1 MKRGNFPYAV
11 SSRSDTAITDFTF
24 RNESKSHMTPLEYL
38 SQRLQNEMI
47 EGQMH
52 GCLRDVGRL
61 AGGYFSAG
69 NLSDSDMDV
78 LGASVVSL
86 AINKTEA
93 VQKWAE
99 AVKFGR
105 NEPVQWDQ
113 VTAHRPDRVIDWGDT
128 IGEHDSYQI
137 LDPAW
142 IEDVET
148 SEPDVWN
155 PVAQI
160 SEYLSVLFSS
170 EEYVGY
176 VTQSWEKDGRQLPS
190 RGNYDRTAGQLLEEL
205 AKYRDVASVF
215 GDINP
220 QVGAWIRFNP
230 LDGQGIRDS
239 NVTDFRFALVE
250 SDAMSIEQQR
260 GVYEQLEL
268 PIAALVHSG
277 NKSLHAIVR
286 IEADNLVE
294 YKRRVDLLYE
304 VCAKNRLVVDRQN
317 RNPSRLSRLPGCER
331 NCRRQYLVATNI
343 GKPSWAAWEDW
354 IEAVNDDLPDPE
366 SLTDAWDNLPPLA
379 EPLIDG
385 VLRQGHKMLVCGPS
399 KSGKS
404 FLLIQLC
411 AAIAEGRQWLG
422 WQCTQ
427 GRVLYVNLELDRAS
441 CLHRFRDVYQALD
454 WPATHLASTD
464 VWNLRGQAVPMNLL
478 APKLIR
484 RAQKKQYTAVVIDPI
499 YKVIT
504 GDENSAEKMAAFC
517 NEFDRVCHEL
527 KAAVIYCHHHSK
539 GAQGGKRSMD
549 RASGSGVFA
558 RDPDTMLDLIELV
571 VSDDLQKQ
579 QENAAIC
586 QLVAGYLDRLSPGWR
601 AEVSDDNLQSES
613 KLRVLASRLLGD
625 RYNLVVLPLVFPS
638 RQQVAARTA
647 WRVDGTFREF
657 AKAKPVNCWFDY
669 PQHLLDAE
677 GVLQDANPPSDEPPW
692 KRGAQANQNRSGG
705 RQLDRQIKLQAAF
718 NTLQTDGHV
727 RVQQVANYI
736 GKGYKTIC
744 GWLKSSDEWTVVDGV
759 MSRSNASQEPERY
772 GDDDSF

>member
-1 MKRGNFPYAV
+1 
-11 SSRSDTAITDFTF
+11 
-24 RNESKSHMTPLEYL
+24 MTPLDYL
-38 SQRLQNEMI
+38 LNRLNAEMH
-47 EGQMH
+47 EGNMH

-61 AGGYFSAG
+61 AGGYAAAGSLSADG
-69 NLSDSDMDV
+69 LDQ
-78 LGASVVSL
+78 LAATAERL
-86 AINKTEA
+86 AINKVEA
-93 VQKWAE
+93 AEKWAE
-99 AVKFGR
+99 AVKYGR
-105 NEPVQWDQ
+105 GEPVHWDRLQSQ
-113 VTAHRPDRVIDWGDT
+113 VPDRAYDWDDP
-128 IGEHDSYQI
+128 IGGNEYQI
-137 LDPAW
+137 IDPHW
-142 IEDVET
+142 IESVET
-148 SEPDVWN
+148 TEPDTWD

-176 VTQSWEKDGRQLPS
+176 VTESWERDGRRLPS

-205 AKYRDVASVF
+205 AKYRDFGAVF
-215 GDINP
+215 GDVDP
-220 QVGAWIRFNP
+220 EVGAWIRFNP

-250 SDAMSIEQQR
+250 SDDMPVDQQR

-286 IEADNLVE
+286 VEAGDLAE

-304 VCAKNRLVVDRQN
+304 VCGRNGLTVDRQN

-331 NCRRQYLVATNI
+331 CGRRQYLVATNI
-343 GKPSWAAWEDW
+343 GKPSWAEWEDW

-366 SLTDAWDNLPPLA
+366 SLASQWDNLPPLS

-404 FLLIQLC
+404 YLLIQLC

-441 CLHRFRDVYQALD
+441 CLHRFRDVYQALQ
-454 WPATHLASTD
+454 WPAANLQNID
-464 VWNLRGQAVPMNLL
+464 VWNLRGQAVPMDRL

-484 RAQKKQYTAVVIDPI
+484 RASKKRYTAVVIDPI

-517 NEFDRVCHEL
+517 NQFDRVCHEL

-539 GAQGGKRSMD
+539 GAQGNKRSMD

-558 RDPDTMLDLIELV
+558 RDPDALLDLIELV
-571 VSDDLQKQ
+571 VSDDLRKQ
-579 QENAAIC
+579 QENVAIC
-586 QLVAGYLDRLSPGWR
+586 NLVARELDRLAPGWR
-601 AEVSDDNLQSES
+601 AQASDDDLLSETQM
-613 KLRVLASRLLGD
+613 RALASRLLGD
-625 RYNLVVLPLVFPS
+625 RYNTTILPLVYPQ
-638 RQQVAARTA
+638 RQQVASRSA
-647 WRVDGTFREF
+647 WRIEGTFREYPQ
-657 AKAKPVNCWFDY
+657 AKPVDCWFAY
-669 PQHLLDAE
+669 PRHLVDAD
-677 GVLQDANPPSDEPPW
+677 GVLQDTTPPCDVPPW
-692 KRGAQANQNRSGG
+692 QRGGQSTKNRSAS
-705 RQLDRQIKLQAAF
+705 RALDRKLKLEAAF
-718 NTLQTDGHV
+718 NTLQENGAAKV
-727 RVQQVANYI
+727 SKVASYLDRESR
-736 GKGYKTIC
+736 TVTE
-744 GWLKSSDEWTVVDGV
+744 WLRDSEDWTVFKGM
-759 MSRSNASQEPERY
+759 MSRKHNAQNEDDN
-772 GDDDSF
+772 DDDSF

>member
-1 MKRGNFPYAV
+1 
-11 SSRSDTAITDFTF
+11 
-24 RNESKSHMTPLEYL
+24 MTPLEYL

-52 GCLRDVGRL
+52 GTLRDVGRL
-61 AGGYFSAG
+61 AGGYWAAG
-69 NLSDSDMDV
+69 SLTLGDV
-78 LGASVVSL
+78 DRLAETAESL
-86 AINKTEA
+86 AINKLEAHEKWHEA
-93 VQKWAE
+93 VGY
-99 AVKFGR
+99 GR
-105 NEPVQWDQ
+105 GEPVAWDQ
-113 VTAHRPDRVIDWGDT
+113 ATAHRPDRVIDWGDT
-128 IGEHDSYQI
+128 IGGHSSYQI
-137 LDPAW
+137 LDPLW
-142 IEDVET
+142 IEDVATE
-148 SEPDVWN
+148 EPDVWD

-205 AKYRDVASVF
+205 AKYRDVAKVF

-220 QVGAWIRFNP
+220 TVGAWIRFNP

-250 SDAMSIEQQR
+250 SDAMPIEQQR

-286 IEADNLVE
+286 IEAGSLAE
-294 YKRRVDLLYE
+294 YKERVDLLYK
-304 VCAKNRLVVDRQN
+304 VCAKNGLVVDRQN

-331 NCRRQYLVATNI
+331 NCRRQYLAATNI
-343 GKPSWAAWEDW
+343 GKPSWSAWENW
-354 IEAVNDDLPDPE
+354 IEAINDDLPDPE
-366 SLTDAWDNLPPLA
+366 ALADAWGNLPPLA
-379 EPLIDG
+379 DPLIDG
-385 VLRQGHKMLVCGPS
+385 VLRQGHKMLVSGPS

-422 WQCTQ
+422 WDCTR

-454 WPATHLASTD
+454 WPASNLSSID

-517 NEFDRVCHEL
+517 NEFDRVCHSL

-539 GAQGGKRSMD
+539 GSQGGKRSMD

-558 RDPDTMLDLIELV
+558 RDPDAMLDLIELV
-571 VSDDLQKQ
+571 VSDDLRKQ
-579 QENAAIC
+579 QENTAVCSLMARE
-586 QLVAGYLDRLSPGWR
+586 LDRYVPGWR
-601 AEVSDDNLQSES
+601 ADVSDDDLQSET
-613 KLRVLASRLLGD
+613 KLRGLGARLLGA
-625 RYNLVVLPLVFPS
+625 RYDSAVLPLVFHT

-657 AKAKPVNCWFDY
+657 PKAKPVNCWFDY
-669 PQHLLDAE
+669 PRHLLDAE

-692 KRGAQANQNRSGG
+692 MKGSQSAKNRSK
-705 RQLDRQIKLQAAF
+705 RNTLDHEAKLQNAF
-718 NTLQTDGHV
+718 GV
-727 RVQQVANYI
+727 VA
-736 GKGYKTIC
+736 
-744 GWLKSSDEWTVVDGV
+744 VDGV
-759 MSRSNASQEPERY
+759 ATVTALAEYLDVVDKTVRVWIKKSPVFTVENSKVSRTEKQEAE
-772 GDDDSF
+772 DDSSF

>member
-1 MKRGNFPYAV
+1 
-11 SSRSDTAITDFTF
+11 
-24 RNESKSHMTPLEYL
+24 MTPLTYL
-38 SQRLQNEMI
+38 LGRLQSEML

-61 AGGYFSAG
+61 AGGYLAAG
-69 NLSDSDMDV
+69 NLSHADMDA
-78 LGASVVSL
+78 LAAAAERL

-93 VQKWAE
+93 AEKWTQ
-99 AVKFGR
+99 AVLFGR
-105 NEPVQWDQ
+105 NEPVQWDDK
-113 VTAHRPDRVIDWGDT
+113 TAPHVDRELDWGDS
-128 IGEHDSYQI
+128 IGGHDYQI
-137 LDPAW
+137 IDPAW
-142 IEDVET
+142 VEAVET
-148 SEPDVWN
+148 SEPDNWD
-155 PVAQI
+155 PIAQI
-160 SEYLSVLFSS
+160 SSYLSTLFSS

-205 AKYRDVASVF
+205 AKYKDVGAVF
-215 GDINP
+215 GDIDP
-220 QVGAWIRFNP
+220 EVGAWIRFNP

-250 SDAMSIEQQR
+250 SDDMPVDQQR

-286 IEADNLVE
+286 IEAENLVQ
-294 YKRRVDLLYE
+294 YKKRVDLLYE
-304 VCAKNRLVVDRQN
+304 VCGKNGLSVDRQN
-317 RNPSRLSRLPGCER
+317 RNPSRLSRLPGCDR
-331 NCRRQYLVATNI
+331 GPRRQYLVATNI
-343 GKPSWAAWEDW
+343 GQPSWPAWEEW
-354 IEAVNDDLPDPE
+354 IEAVNDNLPDPE
-366 SLTDAWDNLPPLA
+366 SLATEWDHLPPLA

-441 CLHRFRDVYQALD
+441 CLHRFRDVYQALG
-454 WPATHLASTD
+454 WPASNLQGID
-464 VWNLRGQAVPMNLL
+464 VWNLRGQAVPMDRL

-484 RAQKKQYTAVVIDPI
+484 RAQKRQYAAVVIDPI

-517 NEFDRVCHEL
+517 NEFDRICHEL

-558 RDPDTMLDLIELV
+558 RDPDALLDLIELV
-571 VSDDLQKQ
+571 VSDDLRKQ
-579 QENAAIC
+579 QENAAVC
-586 QLVAGYLDRLSPGWR
+586 KLVARELDRHTPDWR
-601 AEVSDDNLQSES
+601 APVSDDDLQSES
-613 KLRVLASRLLGD
+613 KMRELASKLLGD
-625 RYNLVVLPLVFPS
+625 RYNSTILPLVFPE
-638 RQQVAARTA
+638 RQQVASRSA
-647 WRVDGTFREF
+647 WRVEGTFREYPQ
-657 AKAKPVNCWFDY
+657 AKPVDCWFSY
-669 PQHLLDAE
+669 PRHLIDTE
-677 GVLQDANPPSDEPPW
+677 GVLQDTGPPCDTPPW
-692 KRGAQANQNRSGG
+692 MRAQDAHAGKTKARHQTRAV
-705 RQLDRQIKLQAAF
+705 KLQQAF
-718 NTLQTDGHV
+718 NTVVDSEGVAKLAD
-727 RVQQVANYI
+727 VANYLDKSI
-736 GKGYKTIC
+736 RTVREWAESSPGWILGHGKLT
-744 GWLKSSDEWTVVDGV
+744 KSNQETDPEDDE
-759 MSRSNASQEPERY
+759 
-772 GDDDSF
+772 DDSF